1 MFVHKTWLVQTQVQK
16 VTFMSSVLSLMH
28 SAATRGKEQNI
39 TQTDM
44 KETWTINQ
52 AGELGQIP
60 RVLSSFH
67 WHFWG
72 VTKGELLG
80 SYYVSSENHFGQIF
94 PLFSTSPQ
102 FKTETISKR
111 TQHEFISQSPFWR
124 RFPEV
129 QLILKHKYITTD
141 IIAGFYPSKN
151 KT

>member
-1 MFVHKTWLVQTQVQK
+1 MFVHKTWLVQTQGQK

-28 SAATRGKEQNI
+28 SAAHTWEGAEHHS
-39 TQTDM
+39 DM
-44 KETWTINQ
+44 KETWTIHQ

-72 VTKGELLG
+72 VTKGALLG

-102 FKTETISKR
+102 FKTETRSKR
-111 TQHEFISQSPFWR
+111 TQYEFISQSPFWR

-141 IIAGFYPSKN
+141 VIAGFYPSKN